1 MGLELDVTPDVLVPR
16 PETELV
22 LERALVLARERGAT
36 VLADVGTG
44 SGAIAIA
51 LALADPDNRVYA
63 TDSSEAALSVGRR
76 NIEKHGVAGRV
87 HLLAGNLLAPI
98 AERPELI
105 VANLPYLSDE
115 MMATMDQDVLHEPV
129 LALHGGR
136 TGLEPYRELFRQMVE
151 REWMVPAVLEIDPRQ
166 AGEMR
171 MLAGEF
177 FCGGNVE
184 VERDYAGHD
193 RIAVI
198 EP

>member
-1 MGLELDVTPDVLVPR
+1 
-16 PETELV
+16 
-22 LERALVLARERGAT
+22 
-36 VLADVGTG
+36 
-44 SGAIAIA
+44 
-51 LALADPDNRVYA
+51 
-63 TDSSEAALSVGRR
+63 
-76 NIEKHGVAGRV
+76 V

-115 MMATMDQDVLHEPV
+115 MMATVDQDVLHEPV
-129 LALHGGR
+129 LALHGGS

-171 MLAGEF
+171 MLAREF
-177 FCGGNVE
+177 FCGGHVE